1 MCDNAGH
8 PGRGWQG
15 WIDVPAPAAEQGTGA
30 WVDLSHVLNEQL
42 PNVPFFP
49 SPRFRQIMSQPKHP
63 LNVTEIQM
71 VVHLGTHVDA
81 PRHFFSD
88 GPAFHEIPLD
98 RLHGRGVVWRI
109 DKEDYGVI
117 DVADL
122 EGARP
127 RLAPGDILVLDTG
140 WAQHFGTPRYDR
152 HPNLS
157 VAAAEWLVAQ
167 RIKLLACDT
176 VTPDLAVNRREPGFG
191 WPVHHVL
198 LGHGVLVSEHVTNLA
213 TLSNGHAEFMFLAL
227 NIEGADGSP
236 ARVLGRRLGN

>member
-1 MCDNAGH
+1 MCDATKH
-8 PGRGWQG
+8 PDRGWQG
-15 WIDVPAPAAEQGTGA
+15 WIDVPTPEAEKGTGA
-30 WVDLSHVLNEQL
+30 WIDLSHVLNEQL

-49 SPRFRQIMSQPKHP
+49 SPKFRRIMSQPEHP

-117 DVADL
+117 DVGDHAN
-122 EGARP
+122 ARP
-127 RLAPGDILVLDTG
+127 RLQPGDILALDTG

-152 HPNLS
+152 HPCLS
-157 VAAAEWLVAQ
+157 VAAAQWLVAE

-176 VTPDLAVNRREPGFG
+176 VTPDLAVNRREKGFD

-198 LGHGVLVSEHVTNLA
+198 LGHGVLVSEHLTNLK
-213 TLSNGHAEFMFLAL
+213 TLSNEHAEFMFLAL
-227 NIEGADGSP
+227 NVQDSDGSP
-236 ARVLGRRLGN
+236 ARVIARRID

>member
-1 MCDNAGH
+1 MCDSIGQN
-8 PGRGWQG
+8 GRGWKG
-15 WIDVPAPAAEQGTGA
+15 WIDVPAPNAVKEAGS
-30 WVDLSHVLNEQL
+30 WIDLSHVLNEQL

-49 SPRFRQIMSQPKHP
+49 SPRFRQIMSQPEHP

-88 GPAFHEIPLD
+88 GPAFHEIPLE

-109 DKEDYGVI
+109 EKEDYGVI

-122 EGARP
+122 ERATPKLR
-127 RLAPGDILVLDTG
+127 PGDILALDTG
-140 WAQHFGTPRYDR
+140 WAQYFGAARYDR
-152 HPNLS
+152 HPCLS
-157 VAAAEWLVAQ
+157 VEAAQWLVSQ

-176 VTPDLAVNRREPGFG
+176 VTPDLAVNKREKGFN

-198 LGHGVLVSEHVTNLA
+198 LGHGVLVSEHLTNLK
-213 TLSNGHAEFMFLAL
+213 TLANGHAEFMFLAL
-227 NIEGADGSP
+227 NVQDSDGSP
-236 ARVLGRRLGN
+236 ARVLARKVN

>member
-1 MCDNAGH
+1 MCDANQH
-8 PGRGWQG
+8 PGHGWQG
-15 WIDVPAPAAEQGTGA
+15 WIDVPAPAAEHGTGA
-30 WVDLSHVLNEQL
+30 WVDLSHVLNERL

-49 SPRFRQIMSQPKHP
+49 SPKFRQIMTQPAHP

-117 DVADL
+117 EVADL
-122 EGARP
+122 ERARP

-140 WAQHFGTPRYDR
+140 WAQHFGQPRYDR
-152 HPNLS
+152 HPHLS
-157 VAAAEWLVAQ
+157 VAAAAWLVAQ
-167 RIKLLACDT
+167 RVKLVACDT
-176 VTPDLAVNRREPGFG
+176 VTPDLAVNRREKGFS

-198 LGHGVLVSEHVTNLA
+198 LGHGVLVSEHLTNLD
-213 TLSNGHAEFMFLAL
+213 TLANGHAEFMFLAL
-227 NIEGADGSP
+227 NVEGSDGSP
-236 ARVLGRRLGN
+236 ARVLARKLD